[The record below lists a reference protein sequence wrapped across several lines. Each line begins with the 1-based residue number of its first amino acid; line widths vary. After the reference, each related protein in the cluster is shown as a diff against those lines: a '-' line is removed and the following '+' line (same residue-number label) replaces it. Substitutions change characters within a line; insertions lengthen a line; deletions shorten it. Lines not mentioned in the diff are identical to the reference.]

1 MTRPVSAQEPDPPVE
16 ELALRTHT
24 QNIRAHSYTAWIGG
38 LMGDFTQAAPITAVG
53 EKLDRWTLAG
63 LEGDVDLRAADL
75 TRPVLL
81 NFWASWCPPCVLEF
95 PHLVNV
101 ALSSDQ
107 HNFDVV
113 FVNVWDERTS
123 ARIYLDGYSSDIYTV
138 LDEGDRLAEQ
148 ASIFSIPTS
157 LLLDT
162 DGTVLVAHVG
172 IVTPTVTAF
181 LDAVAANP
189 GEGDFVA
196 SDHQVTPQAVLLPVE
211 AETAAPIAIG
221 ESATGTLTEADFQHA
236 YRFEGSADESIEI
249 SLEADGSTLDPY
261 VVLMTA
267 DGDRIAENDDIS
279 PGVIQDSNLVV
290 PLPDDGVY
298 LVVATRFLEA
308 EGFTTGAYR
317 LTVRSGPEEAAPPDT
332 ATAAEGGTFAY
343 GETVTG
349 TLRRRAL

>member
-1 MTRPVSAQEPDPPVE
+1 MSAQEPDPPVE

-53 EKLDRWTLAG
+53 QKLDRWTLAG

-157 LLLDT
+157 LLLDA

-172 IVTPTVTAF
+172 IVTPTITD
-181 LDAVAANP
+181 LSGRSRGRP
-189 GEGDFVA
+189 GRGYFVA
-196 SDHQVTPQAVLLPVE
+196 SDHPVSPGAVLLPVD
-211 AETAAPIAIG
+211 AESAAPLEIG

-236 YRFEGSADESIEI
+236 YRFEGSAGEAVEI
-249 SLEADGSTLDPY
+249 NLEANGSALDPY
-261 VVLMTA
+261 VA
-267 DGDRIAENDDIS
+267 C
-279 PGVIQDSNLVV
+279 
-290 PLPDDGVY
+290 
-298 LVVATRFLEA
+298 
-308 EGFTTGAYR
+308 
-317 LTVRSGPEEAAPPDT
+317 
-332 ATAAEGGTFAY
+332 
-343 GETVTG
+343 
-349 TLRRRAL
+349 